1 MGRFHERFSAHARL
15 SVDWVDSDHGNCESR
30 FFLTIL
36 ALLGNKN
43 GKSKRN
49 CLRIFP
55 GPDCVVQARHLYENT
70 NVALINLQLYP
81 AHSVQPNPK
90 VKTMMFRSKR
100 SCRLHSAHHRD
111 NPFRVN
117 MAVSAELW
125 NVFRPPTTAQTLRC
139 ANNNK
144 KGLLQCCGSSSSWKE
159 GEALI
164 RSLPPSR
171 SRSLQLIS
179 GSKTRFR
186 PNRPAAADIQWIEDH
201 DFGANRGPFED
212 ALEEIVHC

>member
-70 NVALINLQLYP
+70 NVALTNLTVPCTQC
-81 AHSVQPNPK
+81 AAESESKEDDVSVE
-90 VKTMMFRSKR
+90 TF
-100 SCRLHSAHHRD
+100 
-111 NPFRVN
+111 
-117 MAVSAELW
+117 
-125 NVFRPPTTAQTLRC
+125 
-139 ANNNK
+139 
-144 KGLLQCCGSSSSWKE
+144 LQ
-159 GEALI
+159 
-164 RSLPPSR
+164 
-171 SRSLQLIS
+171 
-179 GSKTRFR
+179 
-186 PNRPAAADIQWIEDH
+186 AA
-201 DFGANRGPFED
+201 
-212 ALEEIVHC
+212 